1 MDLAESYD
9 TKGFLSVFR
18 RFAMIRG
25 YPQDIY
31 SDQGTQL
38 VAASKELKNVMP
50 ILNLS
55 EIAESSSKYG
65 TNWNF
70 NKSADAPWQNGCSE
84 ALIKSVKRSLQ
95 ISIGDSRFTFGELQT
110 ILFEIANLLN
120 ERPIGIK
127 PGVDIELG
135 SYLCPNDLLLGRT
148 SIRAPIGT
156 HLVNE
161 GFKNRLEFVE
171 RILNGFW
178 KKWHRDYFPTLIVRQ
193 KWHVDRRNVS
203 IGDVVIVQDTN
214 SLRGQWKLAQ
224 VIEVE
229 SSRDGKVRDVTLRY
243 KLKRPGV
250 EYKGQRD
257 VHLKRSVHR
266 LVVLLPV
273 EEFKD
278 Q

>member
-1 MDLAESYD
+1 M
-9 TKGFLSVFR
+9 
-18 RFAMIRG
+18 
-25 YPQDIY
+25 
-31 SDQGTQL
+31 
-38 VAASKELKNVMP
+38 
-50 ILNLS
+50 
-55 EIAESSSKYG
+55 
-65 TNWNF
+65 
-70 NKSADAPWQNGCSE
+70 
-84 ALIKSVKRSLQ
+84 
-95 ISIGDSRFTFGELQT
+95 
-110 ILFEIANLLN
+110 
-120 ERPIGIK
+120 
-127 PGVDIELG
+127 
-135 SYLCPNDLLLGRT
+135 CPNDLLLGRT

-161 GFKNRLEFVE
+161 GFKNRLEFME
-171 RILNGFW
+171 RIVNGFW

>member
-1 MDLAESYD
+1 M
-9 TKGFLSVFR
+9 
-18 RFAMIRG
+18 
-25 YPQDIY
+25 
-31 SDQGTQL
+31 
-38 VAASKELKNVMP
+38 
-50 ILNLS
+50 
-55 EIAESSSKYG
+55 
-65 TNWNF
+65 
-70 NKSADAPWQNGCSE
+70 
-84 ALIKSVKRSLQ
+84 
-95 ISIGDSRFTFGELQT
+95 
-110 ILFEIANLLN
+110 
-120 ERPIGIK
+120 
-127 PGVDIELG
+127 
-135 SYLCPNDLLLGRT
+135 
-148 SIRAPIGT
+148 
-156 HLVNE
+156 
-161 GFKNRLEFVE
+161 E
-171 RILNGFW
+171 RIAIGFW
-178 KKWHRDYFPTLIVRQ
+178 KKWHCDYFPTLIVRQ

-278 Q
+278 QQRGGVYVFAIYFT